1 MSFIGRRDLSSRFGA
16 DKRVAYFS
24 SILAGWVVS
33 EEAFF
38 KENNT
43 INFLKVRA
51 SYGRLGNDA
60 IGDFRFRSLLNGEA
74 TYVFDNQLING
85 TAPGVISNQQVQW
98 EADKKFDLG
107 IDMKLLKSKVDF
119 TADYFVDTR
128 SELLIIGVPVSGT
141 LGGTAPGSG
150 APTINAGT
158 VENKGFE
165 IAVNYKSDATKSFNY
180 SLGFN
185 VTTLDNEVTEVR
197 NSKKYV
203 ESGAFGVGNNL
214 APTRMQE
221 GYAIGSFFGYVTD
234 GIFQNQAQVA
244 AHPSQIAL
252 GAEAAP
258 GDIRYKDINGDG
270 VINDKDIAYVGK
282 PIADYTLGFNINLN
296 YKNFDFVAYAYASVG
311 NEMIRNYERTEANL
325 NKLEYT
331 LDRWT
336 GEGTSNTVPRVTAGA
351 SSNKVFSDYF
361 VEDASFLRIQ
371 NIQLGY
377 SIKGKVIDKVGIT
390 KLRLYTAVTNVYTF
404 TKYRGYD
411 PTANSGD
418 PISGAIDY
426 GFYPTPKT
434 YMFGVNV
441 NF

>member
-119 TADYFVDTR
+119 TADYFVDSR

-244 AHPSQIAL
+244 AHPSRRRAGQRQA
-252 GAEAAP
+252 GCDRRPSAA
-258 GDIRYKDINGDG
+258 
-270 VINDKDIAYVGK
+270 VG
-282 PIADYTLGFNINLN
+282 P
-296 YKNFDFVAYAYASVG
+296 
-311 NEMIRNYERTEANL
+311 
-325 NKLEYT
+325 
-331 LDRWT
+331 
-336 GEGTSNTVPRVTAGA
+336 
-351 SSNKVFSDYF
+351 
-361 VEDASFLRIQ
+361 
-371 NIQLGY
+371 
-377 SIKGKVIDKVGIT
+377 
-390 KLRLYTAVTNVYTF
+390 
-404 TKYRGYD
+404 
-411 PTANSGD
+411 
-418 PISGAIDY
+418 
-426 GFYPTPKT
+426 
-434 YMFGVNV
+434 
-441 NF
+441 